1 MINLLDSTS
10 EHALIILCI
19 VMSIVALFLAVAI
32 FYEIIIKPR
41 KAVKEQEVKLNIKN
55 DEKDYCK
62 NGHDGR
68 GGYYV

>member
-1 MINLLDSTS
+1 MKKAFLSY
-10 EHALIILCI
+10 
-19 VMSIVALFLAVAI
+19 SIYNNI
-32 FYEIIIKPR
+32 FKP
-41 KAVKEQEVKLNIKN
+41 KIIKN

>member
-1 MINLLDSTS
+1 MVISL
-10 EHALIILCI
+10 
-19 VMSIVALFLAVAI
+19 AI
-32 FYEIIIKPR
+32 FANNGRGTEAIMTRAYNNIFKP
-41 KAVKEQEVKLNIKN
+41 KIIKN